1 MNLNLPYKPLES
13 TLSRADLSIEWSA
26 EKPSH
31 ADIIIHQHYHPPHHH
46 RHHYHHQHPHHY
58 HHLIILINGN
68 SRRSIIIISTIFI
81 IITSTSS
88 PLSFLSSKSLQN
100 HFHHHRRRR
109 YRYYNCLEQKHVEK
123 EVEYMPYSVGYHCY
137 FISQSTKALQLKKR
151 ARFWYAKNYFIVKTI
166 YWLQWLRH
174 SICIL
179 INKLHLQ
186 LLNFLKSRT
195 RIPSK
200 HCTF

>member
-1 MNLNLPYKPLES
+1 MINSSQSFKKIAHQKPTRGNLNPHTNPWSQHYPEQIYQQNGPQRSLRTL
-13 TLSRADLSIEWSA
+13 TLSSIN
-26 EKPSH
+26 
-31 ADIIIHQHYHPPHHH
+31 IIILL
-46 RHHYHHQHPHHY
+46 
-58 HHLIILINGN
+58 LIIVIIIINGS

-109 YRYYNCLEQKHVEK
+109 LRYYNCLEQKHVEK

-179 INKLHLQ
+179 INELHLQ
-186 LLNFLKSRT
+186 LFEV
-195 RIPSK
+195 SK
-200 HCTF
+200 IANKDSQ